1 MFRGEGQNPD
11 EIEEAAKA
19 MKIVADCLKEISL
32 WLETAS
38 PLLIFSWPC
47 LSYCTRCARTRKQ
60 WKSITPTRELRL
72 LSLGWEESGRCL
84 TSMKST
90 RRERNSLVCCTSRSS
105 KLLRTKN
112 TFLIF
117 KKQLYKLFYFVF

>member
-19 MKIVADCLKEISL
+19 MKIVADCLKGNKFVAGA
-32 WLETAS
+32 AS

-60 WKSITPTRELRL
+60 WKSITPTRELKP
-72 LSLGWEESGRCL
+72 LSLGWEESGTCL

-90 RRERNSLVCCTSRSS
+90 RRERNSLVHCTSRSW

-112 TFLIF
+112 NFLIF